1 MSNLLDGALN
11 FLKLISSFSE
21 NILEMFRI
29 LQYLFT
35 DLSIYGSIY
44 LWIYI
49 SKDLSIKESIYYQ
62 FSYLSICLQGV
73 SLVRYGNFLNYLL
86 LEYLFIRISKI
97 MLINKYQWIDVTI
110 LVNSFSLFSIH
121 SLLEIGGHI
130 PYYLLFI

>member
-1 MSNLLDGALN
+1 
-11 FLKLISSFSE
+11 
-21 NILEMFRI
+21 MFRI

-35 DLSIYGSIY
+35 DLSIYGSNYLWIYLSKDLSIYGSIY

-49 SKDLSIKESIYYQ
+49 SKDLSIKESIYHL

-97 MLINKYQWIDVTI
+97 MLINKYQ
-110 LVNSFSLFSIH
+110 
-121 SLLEIGGHI
+121 
-130 PYYLLFI
+130 

>member
-35 DLSIYGSIY
+35 DLSIYGSNYLWIYLSKDLSIYGSIY
-44 LWIYI
+44 LWIYLSKDLSI
-49 SKDLSIKESIYYQ
+49 YGSIYLWIYLSKDLSIKESIYHL

-97 MLINKYQWIDVTI
+97 MLINKYQ
-110 LVNSFSLFSIH
+110 
-121 SLLEIGGHI
+121 
-130 PYYLLFI
+130 